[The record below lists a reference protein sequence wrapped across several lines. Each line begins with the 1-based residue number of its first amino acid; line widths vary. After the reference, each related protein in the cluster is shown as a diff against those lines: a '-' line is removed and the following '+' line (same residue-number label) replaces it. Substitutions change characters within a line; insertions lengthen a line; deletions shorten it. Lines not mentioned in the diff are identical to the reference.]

1 MTLIYILRA
10 ITMNHLIDL
19 FGVFI
24 SFWLQHPT
32 VDITMQALKKLIK
45 QKHLHHSNFLEDSS
59 HSKYLQDI
67 NDL

>member
-10 ITMNHLIDL
+10 ITLNYLIDL

-24 SFWLQHPT
+24 SFGSTTPRLSTLQCK
-32 VDITMQALKKLIK
+32 ALKKLIK
-45 QKHLHHSNFLEDSS
+45 QKHHSNFLEDSS
-59 HSKYLQDI
+59 HSQYLQDI